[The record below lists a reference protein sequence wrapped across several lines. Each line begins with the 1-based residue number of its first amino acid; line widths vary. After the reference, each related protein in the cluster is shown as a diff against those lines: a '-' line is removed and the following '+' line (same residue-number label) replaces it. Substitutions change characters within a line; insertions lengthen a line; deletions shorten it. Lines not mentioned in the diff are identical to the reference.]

1 MLQASDLFG
10 ARMADAGKARSSSG
24 AVVMPLSWQLPSG
37 ALQHWPGRVA
47 CPEDLGS
54 AMTLRIGFAVWPS
67 RDAWLL
73 SLGSALMVVSAIPE
87 QGVSSKAQGWRVD
100 IPISK
105 GFS

>member
-54 AMTLRIGFAVWPS
+54 AMTLRIGFAS
-67 RDAWLL
+67 YGLHLAM
-73 SLGSALMVVSAIPE
+73 LGFCRQDQP
-87 QGVSSKAQGWRVD
+87 
-100 IPISK
+100 
-105 GFS
+105 